1 MLNLK
6 KSFLFNISLLFILIV
21 LFSLSTIAETV
32 TPPPE
37 KNAFRVAIIGDRTGG
52 NSEGLKI
59 LERAIY
65 EINQL
70 DPDFVIHIGDKV
82 QGYTWDQDEWIREAD
97 EFKSY
102 MSKLTMPWYSA
113 EGNHDVT
120 NPFRDPKDRTY
131 EELTKKYF
139 GPLYYSFDYKN
150 SHFII
155 MYTDEAMKSVPVIS
169 DNQLQWLK
177 SDLENTNKTNIFI
190 FMHKPIWDIEN
201 SNWDKF
207 HEIIK
212 KFPVRAVIAGHF
224 HSYSKGF
231 NKDGIQYYLIGPT
244 GAEAYMLGSPLTGY
258 FHHYSI
264 LSIDGDKF
272 KMAVVKVGNVESDDY
287 VLSEDYDKIWKITQL
302 SPEKTGASDW
312 LWQPVL
318 KPISGKI
325 ELNVSN
331 PLDKDIHVQV
341 QLSDKKST
349 WQMSPKILDINV
361 PAKSDTMKAEIT
373 LSSRKA
379 KPEEIIPP
387 ELDFVYDYVNS
398 KGQHVP
404 VIVKNRVLLRDTAN
418 IRISNENIKL
428 DGFKNETVWQKLS
441 PLYNYTWVY
450 SVYEKPDKPP
460 RVYLTEDAKYL
471 YFFAEVMDDKYAYM
485 KPEKYNKG
493 ILSDAIIFSTMIKD
507 KRQDIVI
514 FPFNDVKSAL
524 LAKDTKFIPSEMTA
538 ITDFDYAVR
547 TDQKEGYYYCE
558 GKIPLKTL
566 FGDGSL
572 KSVPFNVGI
581 VDNDQEAFIYLR
593 SWAYDRDPK
602 YWGILN
608 TNAGSR

>member
-1 MLNLK
+1 MYDLK
-6 KSFLFNISLLFILIV
+6 KFFLFKISLLFILIG
-21 LFSLSTIAETV
+21 LISLSVMAETV
-32 TPPPE
+32 IPPPE
-37 KNAFRVAIIGDRTGG
+37 KNVFKVAILGDRTGG
-52 NSEGLKI
+52 NAEGLKI
-59 LERAIY
+59 LERAVY

-102 MSKLTMPWYSA
+102 MGKLVVPWYSA
-113 EGNHDVT
+113 AGNHDVT

-131 EELTKKYF
+131 EELSKKYF
-139 GPLYYSFDYKN
+139 GPLNYSFDYKN
-150 SHFII
+150 SHFVI
-155 MYTDEAMKSVPVIS
+155 MYTDEAMKSAPTIS

-177 SDLENTNKTNIFI
+177 TDLENTNKTNTFI
-190 FMHKPIWDIEN
+190 FMHKPIWVYEN

-207 HEIIK
+207 HELIK
-212 KFPVRAVIAGHF
+212 KFPVKAVIAGHF
-224 HSYSKGF
+224 HAYSKYF
-231 NKDGIQYYLIGPT
+231 NKDGIQYYTVGPA
-244 GAEAYMLGSPLTGY
+244 GAEAYSSGDPLTGY

-264 LSIDGDKF
+264 LSVDGDKF
-272 KMAVVKVGNVESDDY
+272 SMAIVKVGNVESDDY
-287 VLSEDYDKIWKITQL
+287 VLSQDYDNIWKITQL
-302 SPEKTGASDW
+302 SPEKTGASGW

-318 KPISGKI
+318 KPVSGKV
-325 ELNVSN
+325 ELHVNN
-331 PLDKDIHVQV
+331 PLDSNIHVQV
-341 QLSDKKST
+341 RLSEKKST
-349 WQMSPKILDINV
+349 WQMQPKILELDV
-361 PAKSDTMKAEIT
+361 PAKSNNKSEIT

-379 KPEEIIPP
+379 KSEDIIPP
-387 ELDFVYDYVNS
+387 ELEFVYNYVNS

-418 IRISNENIKL
+418 IQVSNENIKL
-428 DGFKNETVWQKLS
+428 DGFKNEIVWSKSSL
-441 PLYNYTWVY
+441 LYNYTWVY

-460 RVYLTEDAKYL
+460 KVYLTEDTKYL
-471 YFFAEVMDDKYAYM
+471 YFFAEVMDNKYAYM

-493 ILSDAIIFSTMIKD
+493 ILSDAIVFSTMIKD

-514 FPFNDVKSAL
+514 FPFNDIKSAF
-524 LAKDTKFIPSEMTA
+524 LAKDTKFVPSEMTT
-538 ITDFDYAVR
+538 ITDVDYAVK

-566 FGDGSL
+566 FNDGL
-572 KSVPFNVGI
+572 MKSVPFNVGV

-608 TNAGSR
+608 IGNKLR